1 MLCWLKVHGILIYE
15 YFIFILLSGAIECF
29 RRDMLCLIQH
39 THTSNHVEAKY
50 QDLLLAV
57 KVEVDV
63 LNSKIMIVATSI
75 AAAPFQQPVSNKR
88 PS

>member
-1 MLCWLKVHGILIYE
+1 
-15 YFIFILLSGAIECF
+15 
-29 RRDMLCLIQH
+29 MLCLIQH
-39 THTSNHVEAKY
+39 THTSNHVEVKY

-63 LNSKIMIVATSI
+63 LNSKIIIVATSI
-75 AAAPFQQPVSNKR
+75 AAAPFQQPVSNKH